1 MPWNSDNK
9 LTMISIKGDEIPIE
23 ERKPS
28 NLVFLIDVSGSMF
41 SENKLPLVKKSLNL
55 LLSRLDERD
64 TISLVT
70 YANGTNIVLDSV
82 TGIR

>member
-1 MPWNSDNK
+1 
-9 LTMISIKGDEIPIE
+9 
-23 ERKPS
+23 
-28 NLVFLIDVSGSMF
+28 MF

-82 TGIR
+82 NASDKETIKKFKYNQL